1 MKRKRSLVFLLITA
15 ALLSLLA
22 VFLHFTSD
30 DDPGVSP
37 VLPPSF
43 TPVLGAV
50 VEGAEVPA
58 TEAPKST
65 RSPVD
70 GELPDNAQP
79 VSDADRMAIAVKFV
93 GRPVEELTAALGG
106 PARVSYTPSASAAV
120 PNALRAWPSTAS
132 AGAAVTSTGG
142 ATVTMATSVGTA
154 VGAA

>member
-22 VFLHFTSD
+22 VFLHFAD
-30 DDPGVSP
+30 DGDPGVSP

-43 TPVLGAV
+43 TPVLGTV

-58 TEAPKST
+58 AEEPKST
-65 RSPVD
+65 PSPID

-93 GRPVEELTAALGG
+93 GRPVEELTAALGA
-106 PARVSYTPSASAAV
+106 PARVSYAP
-120 PNALRAWPSTAS
+120 S
-132 AGAAVTSTGG
+132 AGAAGEDGVLEYSGF
-142 ATVTMATSVGTA
+142 TVNTYREGTA
-154 VGAA
+154 ETVQSVQGS

>member
-106 PARVSYTPSASAAV
+106 PARVSYTPSASAAGEDGV
-120 PNALRAWPSTAS
+120 LEYS
-132 AGAAVTSTGG
+132 GF
-142 ATVTMATSVGTA
+142 TVNTYREGTEEIVQSVQGS
-154 VGAA
+154 

>member
-15 ALLSLLA
+15 ALLTLLA

-43 TPVLGAV
+43 TPVLGDP

-65 RSPVD
+65 SSPID
-70 GELPDNAQP
+70 GELPENAQP
-79 VSDADRMAIAVKFV
+79 VSDADRMAIAVKFI

-106 PARVSYTPSASAAV
+106 PIRVSYTPSASASGEDGV
-120 PNALRAWPSTAS
+120 LEYS
-132 AGAAVTSTGG
+132 GF
-142 ATVTMATSVGTA
+142 TVNTYRDGTVETVQSVQGS
-154 VGAA
+154 

>member
-22 VFLHFTSD
+22 VFLHFAD
-30 DDPGVSP
+30 DDPGISP

-50 VEGAEVPA
+50 AEGAEVPA

-65 RSPVD
+65 SSPVD
-70 GELPDNAQP
+70 GELPENAQP

-106 PARVSYTPSASAAV
+106 PVRVSYTPSSIADGEDGVLEYSGFTV
-120 PNALRAWPSTAS
+120 NTYRD
-132 AGAAVTSTGG
+132 GTGEI
-142 ATVTMATSVGTA
+142 VQSVQNS
-154 VGAA
+154 